1 MLEAVKN
8 GGISKIREAVPEFE
22 ATFQEEL
29 RAEDG
34 ELGAFQA
41 TSLFARWVG
50 ERIHGGDSD
59 DASRRAFQAVEDLIT
74 DRDVELGDE
83 LAAEFIEAL
92 WNAPDAHALMGPRT
106 RERASA
112 SG

>member
-1 MLEAVKN
+1 V
-8 GGISKIREAVPEFE
+8 
-22 ATFQEEL
+22 
-29 RAEDG
+29 

-50 ERIHGGDSD
+50 ERIHGGDSG

-74 DRDVELGDE
+74 FRDVELGDE

-92 WNAPDAHALMGPRT
+92 WNAPDAHALMGPGH
-106 RERASA
+106 ASA
-112 SG
+112 RRQAGSPAVSGAQRLLRFGRRAPR